1 MITVAVIHGNAHRAK
16 EYNEF
21 MSEMYRYIYSKTL
34 ADIRV
39 DIESV
44 KIALQISNFDALHE
58 RLDFYTTVY
67 NHALTCNYKD
77 AYNEYYIK
85 RSENK

>member
-1 MITVAVIHGNAHRAK
+1 MITVAVIHGNTRRAK
-16 EYNEF
+16 EYSDF
-21 MSEMYRYIYSKTL
+21 MREMYTYMYSKTL
-34 ADIRV
+34 ADIRA
-39 DIESV
+39 DIEAV
-44 KIALQISNFDALHE
+44 KMALQISDFDALHE

-77 AYNEYYIK
+77 AYNDYYTK